1 MQDNA
6 QIVPI
11 NLANDYFLANEMSA
25 LERSVLAAA
34 QNTVNEFTRGAGV
47 TLTDTE
53 MEAVVTVQVL
63 KELNSVDLATLLLRY
78 KYVRK
83 IRDGNLVT
91 RHPGGYA
98 SLAEMAA
105 DQGIS
110 ATELSRIVDL
120 VEVVFPYL
128 GNTLHMDVATAW
140 KEVGKS
146 NFIDMLPVL
155 KVLITGQ
162 PVAHSA
168 QANEAANRFLDDA
181 AAGYRAQDLEV
192 PDEDALRQEVVRDI
206 VERGTRLNNHELRT
220 HLRPE
225 RVLSIETHVFMNNGQ
240 GYVLMPVT
248 NDQMAMLA
256 RRAGACIDVQVY
268 DSNDA
273 IYQAAYG
280 APVRNFLRAL
290 GIES

>member
-1 MQDNA
+1 
-6 QIVPI
+6 
-11 NLANDYFLANEMSA
+11 
-25 LERSVLAAA
+25 
-34 QNTVNEFTRGAGV
+34 
-47 TLTDTE
+47 
-53 MEAVVTVQVL
+53 L

-78 KYVRK
+78 KYFRK
-83 IRDGNLVT
+83 IRDGNIVT
-91 RHPGGYA
+91 RHPGGYTSLTHLA
-98 SLAEMAA
+98 SE
-105 DQGIS
+105 QGIS

-128 GNTLHMDVATAW
+128 GNTLHMDVAVAW

-155 KVLITGQ
+155 KALITGQ

-168 QANEAANRFLDDA
+168 QANQAAARFMDDA
-181 AAGYRAQDLEV
+181 AAGYLAQNMEV
-192 PDEDALRQEVVRDI
+192 PPEDELRQEVVRDI

-225 RVLSIETHVFMNNGQ
+225 RVPNIETHVFMSDGQ

-248 NDQMAMLA
+248 DDQMAMLA

-273 IYQAAYG
+273 IYQAAYS

-290 GIES
+290 GLS

>member
-1 MQDNA
+1 MQDTA

-11 NLANDYFLANEMSA
+11 NLANDYFLANEMST

-34 QNTVNEFTRGAGV
+34 QNTVNEFTRSAGV

-225 RVLSIETHVFMNNGQ
+225 RVPSIETHVFMNNGQ

-248 NDQMAMLA
+248 DDQMNMLA

-268 DSNDA
+268 DNNDA

-290 GIES
+290 GLS

>member
-1 MQDNA
+1 
-6 QIVPI
+6 
-11 NLANDYFLANEMSA
+11 
-25 LERSVLAAA
+25 
-34 QNTVNEFTRGAGV
+34 
-47 TLTDTE
+47 
-53 MEAVVTVQVL
+53 
-63 KELNSVDLATLLLRY
+63 LLRY

-181 AAGYRAQDLEV
+181 AAGYRAQDMDV
-192 PDEDALRQEVVRDI
+192 PEEDALRQEVVRDI

-225 RVLSIETHVFMNNGQ
+225 RVPSIETHVFMNNGQ

-248 NDQMAMLA
+248 NDQMSMLA

-273 IYQAAYG
+273 IYNAAYG

-290 GIES
+290 GIEH